1 MGAGLVVMS
10 VEKKLDELSEKM
22 DSMADRQ
29 EDIMKTQSCVI
40 ERLEKAEQVTDVII
54 RVSQSVSE
62 KVVNLIGWV
71 VVLGGALIVGWA
83 MNFFKLKTII
93 EIIK

>member
-1 MGAGLVVMS
+1 MS
-10 VEKKLDELSEKM
+10 VETKLDELSDKM

-54 RVSQSVSE
+54 RVAKSVSE

-71 VVLGGALIVGWA
+71 VILGLALLVGWA
-83 MNFFKLKTII
+83 MNFFKLKTIV
-93 EIIK
+93 EILK